1 VLRKI
6 EGASAGGAVVD
17 QQRTGPALA
26 VMALVTVT
34 LLLALLLP
42 FTVEVDAQ
50 TTAVPMVL
58 YALFISSLGATLGI
72 TVTWWRL
79 APNASPTPH
88 ALSGASPEAQPSDGE
103 VLVQVHQALLA
114 EDERVVVDLMLSFD
128 GIMAQAAIAEAT
140 GFTSSKVSRLLSRME
155 ERSLVERVRDGMG
168 KRVRLLEGIH

>member
-1 VLRKI
+1 M
-6 EGASAGGAVVD
+6 D
-17 QQRTGPALA
+17 HHRTGPASA
-26 VMALVTVT
+26 VIALVSLT
-34 LLLALLLP
+34 LLLALVLP

-50 TTAVPMVL
+50 STAVPMVL

-79 APNASPTPH
+79 VPNPAPTPH
-88 ALSGASPEAQPSDGE
+88 GPSGASPQAEPSNDEAP
-103 VLVQVHQALLA
+103 LPVHQALLA

-168 KRVRLLEGIH
+168 KRVRLLEGLQ

>member
-1 VLRKI
+1 
-6 EGASAGGAVVD
+6 VD
-17 QQRTGPALA
+17 HHRTGPALA
-26 VMALVTVT
+26 VMALVALT

-50 TTAVPMVL
+50 STAVPMVL

-79 APNASPTPH
+79 APTSASTPH
-88 ALSGASPEAQPSDGE
+88 ALSDASAQAKPADGE
-103 VLVQVHQALLA
+103 APLPVQRALLA
-114 EDERVVVDLMLSFD
+114 EDERVVVDLLLSFD

-168 KRVRLLEGIH
+168 KRVRLLEGIQ

>member
-1 VLRKI
+1 MLRKI

-79 APNASPTPH
+79 APNASPTAH
-88 ALSGASPEAQPSDGE
+88 ALSGASPEAEPSDGE

>member
-1 VLRKI
+1 M
-6 EGASAGGAVVD
+6 E
-17 QQRTGPALA
+17 QQRTGPASA
-26 VMALVTVT
+26 VIALVSLT
-34 LLLALLLP
+34 LLLALVLP
-42 FTVEVDAQ
+42 FTVDVDAQ
-50 TTAVPMVL
+50 STAVPMVL

-79 APNASPTPH
+79 APNPAPTPH
-88 ALSGASPEAQPSDGE
+88 ASSGFSTKAEPSDGE
-103 VLVQVHQALLA
+103 AHVQVHQALLA

-168 KRVRLLEGIH
+168 KRVRLLEGIQ